1 MVAVCNNLA
10 FLNAREESDL
20 DVFVVVKKGALSFTR
35 FLMVLVSILF
45 FTRPS
50 EKAQK
55 NGLCLSFIVDES
67 SLLLKSFSIF
77 PHDVYLLYWTAT
89 LTPLYDYNGIYEIFR
104 RSNKDV
110 LSNLPNCCSRK
121 SAVLSVLPS
130 SFLKRAIE
138 FLATPLT
145 IGAISNFIFQSE
157 VYMLPKSISEK
168 MNKSSA
174 VVVRE
179 SVFKTH
185 LNDQRI
191 SIENEWQAR
200 VRAVS

>member
-1 MVAVCNNLA
+1 M
-10 FLNAREESDL
+10 
-20 DVFVVVKKGALSFTR
+20 
-35 FLMVLVSILF
+35 
-45 FTRPS
+45 
-50 EKAQK
+50 
-55 NGLCLSFIVDES
+55 
-67 SLLLKSFSIF
+67 
-77 PHDVYLLYWTAT
+77 
-89 LTPLYDYNGIYEIFR
+89 
-104 RSNKDV
+104 
-110 LSNLPNCCSRK
+110 
-121 SAVLSVLPS
+121 LSVLPS